1 MLKGDV
7 MDNRLSLLSSP
18 YNKAP
23 MIAKAGPEETGT
35 GCLQLEQAHETILKA
50 FPKMHSMLVVRHGKL
65 IFERYYGNH
74 HAGMLSDL
82 RSATKSFVSLL
93 TGIAIGRGE
102 ISGTGL
108 PVADT
113 LRHCLSVRSDPQL
126 IQLTLRHLLTMTSG
140 FRWITGNKLGEP
152 LVRNL
157 QRSRRWVP
165 YILNLPVDAAKIG
178 CFQYRSSDSH
188 LLSAILSECTGQD
201 AFSYA
206 KEHLFGPLDITH
218 AAWLPSPEGH
228 SMGHIGLYLTS
239 RDLAKLGICLLSG
252 GSYGGRQIIPQ
263 SWLEESFQPQTDG
276 YPAYGNYGY
285 QFWNGRISSQP
296 YRLAHGHGGQQL
308 WLLPELDAAVVFT
321 AESAVSRWK
330 NPRRLIEQ
338 HIIPAMNP

>member
-1 MLKGDV
+1 MNKQ
-7 MDNRLSLLSSP
+7 LSLLSTP
-18 YNKAP
+18 YAAAP
-23 MIAKAGPEETGT
+23 PIAFTDPEETGT
-35 GCLQLEQAHETILKA
+35 AGRLLEQAHETILKA
-50 FPKMHSMLVVRHGKL
+50 YPKMHSMLVVRHGKL

-74 HAGMLSDL
+74 HAGMLNDL
-82 RSATKSFVSLL
+82 RSATKSFISLL
-93 TGIAIGRGE
+93 TGIGIARGE
-102 ISGTGL
+102 ISSTAL

-113 LRHCLSVRSDPQL
+113 LRHYLSARSDPQL
-126 IQLTLRHLLTMTSG
+126 NRLTLHHLLTMTSG
-140 FRWITGNKLGEP
+140 FSWITGSRLGEP
-152 LVRNL
+152 LVRNM

-178 CFQYRSSDSH
+178 LFQYRSSDSH
-188 LLSAILSECTGQD
+188 LLSVILSECTGLD

-206 KEHLFGPLDITH
+206 KEYLFGPLDITH

-239 RDLAKLGICLLSG
+239 RDMARLGICLLSG
-252 GSYGGRQIIPQ
+252 GSYGGRQVVPQ
-263 SWLEESFQPQTDG
+263 EWLEASFQPHTDG

-285 QFWNGRISSQP
+285 QFWNGRMNSQP

-308 WLLPELDAAVVFT
+308 WLLPGLDAAVIFT
-321 AESAVSRWK
+321 AESTVSRWR